1 MLSFTYVEPVKH
13 LQIGRDRRDVA
24 GDRFGRELHHGR
36 QTLQLQ
42 LGVLGAA

>member
-1 MLSFTYVEPVKH
+1 MLSFTYVEPVKR
-13 LQIGRDRRDVA
+13 LQIGRDRRDVG
-24 GDRFGRELHHGR
+24 GDRFGHELHHGR